1 MVLSLYDFEA
11 VDSDHNFQIGS
22 RAAGSRHRGPSRFK
36 TARLSIVPLCA
47 NQFELSIALMAV

>member
-22 RAAGSRHRGPSRFK
+22 RAAGSRHR
-36 TARLSIVPLCA
+36 
-47 NQFELSIALMAV
+47 